1 MELRQFCVEPAR
13 CEVEYVKDPSDI
25 DEAVFHVVNFIQTRQ
40 KHTSSPYNDKKM
52 RKFVRS
58 THSSESNQD
67 ESDNS
72 DEEYVC
78 QVKPGNRG
86 QKSTTNGIDQDSTK
100 DAKQTKE
107 YTTCE
112 KGVEDLL
119 KQLIE
124 KVENFAKYNQVKP
137 RDRGCFNCHQ
147 EGHFA
152 RNCPLNKRK
161 PSQGRSRPTNETKK
175 EGREQPLNGNGPSQ
189 MAVARF
195 K

>member
-1 MELRQFCVEPAR
+1 MRRFLDGLKDDEVR

-58 THSSESNQD
+58 THSSESSQD

-78 QVKPGNRG
+78 QVKPGNRV
-86 QKSTTNGIDQDSTK
+86 QKSTTNSKITDQDSTK

-107 YTTCE
+107 YKTFE
-112 KGVEDLL
+112 NGVEDLL

-124 KVENFAKYNQVKP
+124 TVENFTKYSQVKQ

-147 EGHFA
+147 EGI
-152 RNCPLNKRK
+152 L
-161 PSQGRSRPTNETKK
+161 QGTAP
-175 EGREQPLNGNGPSQ
+175 
-189 MAVARF
+189 
-195 K
+195 